1 MATSLRMVSSSLHF
15 HKLPLSSGF
24 PLASAVEALAWA
36 YGAGTGASPGLGS
49 LSAFAD
55 DQDEDEEFQQPQ
67 PFNDEAL
74 ELDDLD
80 GTHAVMVRAKGLA
93 GVCLVGGRALE
104 SSWMTPDKSF
114 PSLSLSFPI
123 CNKTSLKF
131 GWASRVVRDT
141 VVLRQG

>member
-1 MATSLRMVSSSLHF
+1 MVSSSLHF

-24 PLASAVEALAWA
+24 PLVSTVPGLRLWHGPMGQGQGPHQAWA
-36 YGAGTGASPGLGS
+36 

-55 DQDEDEEFQQPQ
+55 DQDEDEEFQQSQ
-67 PFNDEAL
+67 LFNDDVL

-93 GVCLVGGRALE
+93 GFCLVGGRALE

-123 CNKTSLKF
+123 CNKT
-131 GWASRVVRDT
+131 
-141 VVLRQG
+141 